1 MAKRDKRKTTPKRKT
16 TATARPRAARPSK
29 TDMAREFAARNV
41 SHLSTL
47 EVGRRV
53 AVRSADLAITEDRI
67 DDLSAQLVAA
77 RAHRALLAAEI
88 DGMQSV
94 ILSR

>member
-1 MAKRDKRKTTPKRKT
+1 MAKRDKRKNAPKRKT
-16 TATARPRAARPSK
+16 TTTRPARPSK
-29 TDMAREFAARNV
+29 IDVAREFAARNV

-67 DDLSAQLVAA
+67 EDLSAQLVAA